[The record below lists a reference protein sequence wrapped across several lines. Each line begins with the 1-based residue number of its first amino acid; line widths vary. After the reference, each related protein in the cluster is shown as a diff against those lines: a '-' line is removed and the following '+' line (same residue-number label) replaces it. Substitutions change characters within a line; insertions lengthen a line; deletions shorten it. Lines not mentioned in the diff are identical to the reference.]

1 MIIEVNPGDAG
12 GVAELSARKQDSIQN
27 AIGLFRLDGWTQ
39 AAEGEP
45 YTQTIQIGQE
55 VFPDGTSRDFLAT
68 YKYPSVIASP
78 SEDSMGEIA
87 LAEAKITAFDS
98 IEDALS
104 YSVTASAT
112 EPPSTDVTFEFI
124 IYGDNDTLGDLITDT
139 TKAYIDNEVPALI
152 DSMVSDA
159 PITLVSAQNN
169 EIGQFTLNQTGGQDL
184 IIPSSFQAYENVQVT
199 FVRQS
204 SPDVADYPLCATYT
218 VQGVTEYMYA
228 SVTFSDAQ
236 VGSNLF
242 APFCQTKENAVCLY
256 AKEAL
261 TVFSQTIPT
270 ICVGLEDISAAQTE
284 SALLNGKV
292 DKLSTSGS
300 NYAYTHNGSVQGEM
314 AVAEGV
320 TNGSIMRRSTTTGRA
335 QAADPDAGATNQTLA
350 TTNWV
355 SQTGDSSPNNLI
367 HKTGN
372 ESFTGTKSSN
382 ILQTFNSRPYL
393 FQRVAASN
401 RWFKVFSFTSN
412 PAARRVLQLDVFW
425 AHQSY
430 NGYGAGRVILAT
442 IGGNTSAKWMYRN
455 GNATAFTAD
464 TIFIGVNNTSTDIW
478 IKGGYFVY
486 VELSRMFRGN
496 VEEAISAAN
505 VVYDESAGVDTIDT
519 SVYTNYAYGSD

>member
-98 IEDALS
+98 IENALS

-159 PITLVSAQNN
+159 PITLVTAQNN

-184 IIPSSFQAYENVQVT
+184 VIPSASQAFEDIDVVFAT
-199 FVRQS
+199 QS
-204 SPDVADYPLCATYT
+204 PADFPDYPLCATYA
-218 VQGVTEYMYA
+218 VQGLTSANYA
-228 SVTFSDAQ
+228 SVTYSDAQ
-236 VGSNLF
+236 VGTSLF
-242 APFCQTKENAVCLY
+242 APFCQTKDDGYVYLY
-256 AKEAL
+256 AKAGL
-261 TVFSQTIPT
+261 TTLSQHIPT

-292 DKLSTSGS
+292 DKL
-300 NYAYTHNGSVQGEM
+300 
-314 AVAEGV
+314 
-320 TNGSIMRRSTTTGRA
+320 TTTGLKVYIHNGATQGEAVMSASGVADSVA
-335 QAADPDAGATNQTLA
+335 QRNASGRVVSADPASGATDTTVA

-355 SQTGDSSPNNLI
+355 SQTGNSSPNNLV
-367 HKTGN
+367 HRTGA
-372 ESFTGTKSSN
+372 ES
-382 ILQTFNSRPYL
+382 
-393 FQRVAASN
+393 
-401 RWFKVFSFTSN
+401 
-412 PAARRVLQLDVFW
+412 
-425 AHQSY
+425 
-430 NGYGAGRVILAT
+430 
-442 IGGNTSAKWMYRN
+442 IGGWKGFNDGAFNKYLIFNIPASGDHYIKISIIANTTQVVKFRIYS
-455 GNATAFTAD
+455 F
-464 TIFIGVNNTSTDIW
+464 VNNLSSAVFDCVMFWNGGSSRRLYVRRLGGTNISIDNFKLTYDGTNLIAF
-478 IKGGYFVY
+478 IKCVSYHTVFVNIENAFSWTNQLTTQLSHETNPDLSGYTLENA
-486 VELSRMFRGN
+486 VEMS
-496 VEEAISAAN
+496 
-505 VVYDESAGVDTIDT
+505 
-519 SVYTNYAYGSD
+519 